1 MTDADRD
8 WFAHYAA
15 VKARI
20 ATGLRPGAATLPA
33 PPATPPALPATLPA
47 PSAPPATLPAPPATP
62 EDPPVLYK
70 TDTAWIKLTRAERAA
85 LPHVKERAAKLAGK
99 AARQAATAERM
110 ARYRLTQEQLAE
122 LCADITAAHKT
133 TWLVLVGRSPAVAH
147 MRARLEVYR
156 RLLALGWSYTAIG
169 KACGRDHSTV
179 MYYIK
184 KWGTTDEQA

>member
-20 ATGLRPGAATLPA
+20 ATGLRPGAAASPAPPPA
-33 PPATPPALPATLPA
+33 PPADP
-47 PSAPPATLPAPPATP
+47 P

-70 TDTAWIKLTRAERAA
+70 TDTAWIKLTRAEHAA
-85 LPHVKERAAKLAGK
+85 LPHVQTRAAKLSDK
-99 AARQAATAERM
+99 AARRARTDARM
-110 ARYRLTQEQLAE
+110 ASYRLTQEQLAE
-122 LCADITAAHKT
+122 LCADITTAHKT
-133 TWLVLVGRSPAVAH
+133 TWLVLVGRSPAAVH
-147 MRARLEVYR
+147 LRPRLEVYR

-179 MYYIK
+179 MYYIRR
-184 KWGTTDEQA
+184 WGTTDEQAQA

>member
-20 ATGLRPGAATLPA
+20 ATGQRPGAATP
-33 PPATPPALPATLPA
+33 PA
-47 PSAPPATLPAPPATP
+47 PSAPPATPPAPPATP
-62 EDPPVLYK
+62 EDPPVLYR
-70 TDTAWIKLTRAERAA
+70 TDTAWIRLTRAERAA

-99 AARQAATAERM
+99 AARRARMDARM
-110 ARYRLTQEQLAE
+110 ASYRLTQEQLAE

-133 TWLVLVGRSPAVAH
+133 TWLVLVGRSPAAVH
-147 MRARLEVYR
+147 LRPRLEVYR
-156 RLLALGWSYTAIG
+156 RLLALGWTYSAIG

-179 MYYIK
+179 MYYIRR
-184 KWGTTDEQA
+184 WGTTDEQAQA

>member
-20 ATGLRPGAATLPA
+20 ATGLRPGAATPPA
-33 PPATPPALPATLPA
+33 PPPPPPLPPPPPPAPLA
-47 PSAPPATLPAPPATP
+47 
-62 EDPPVLYK
+62 DPPVLYK
-70 TDTAWIKLTRAERAA
+70 TDTAWIRLTRAERAA

-110 ARYRLTQEQLAE
+110 ARYQLTQEQLAE

-133 TWLVLVGRSPAVAH
+133 TWLVLVGRSPAAAH
-147 MRARLEVYR
+147 LRPRLEVYR
-156 RLLALGWSYTAIG
+156 RLLALGWTYSAIG

-179 MYYIK
+179 MYYIRR
-184 KWGTTDEQA
+184 WGTTDEQA

>member
-1 MTDADRD
+1 MTDARHA
-8 WFAHYAA
+8 WAAHYAA

-20 ATGLRPGAATLPA
+20 ATGQRPGAAA
-33 PPATPPALPATLPA
+33 
-47 PSAPPATLPAPPATP
+47 SAPPPPPPPPPPPAPPATP

-70 TDTAWIKLTRAERAA
+70 TDTAWIKLTRAEHAA
-85 LPHVKERAAKLAGK
+85 LPHVKERAAKLASK

-133 TWLVLVGRSPAVAH
+133 TWLVLVGRSPAAAH
-147 MRARLEVYR
+147 LRPRLEVYR
-156 RLLALGWSYTAIG
+156 RLLALGWTYSAIG

-179 MYYIK
+179 MYYIRR
-184 KWGTTDEQA
+184 WGTTDEQAQA

>member
-1 MTDADRD
+1 MTDVRHQWA
-8 WFAHYAA
+8 AHYAA

-20 ATGLRPGAATLPA
+20 ATGQRPGAAPAPAPPPAPAPAPAPA
-33 PPATPPALPATLPA
+33 PPAPA
-47 PSAPPATLPAPPATP
+47 PAPAQAPPA
-62 EDPPVLYK
+62 DPPVLYK

-85 LPHVKERAAKLAGK
+85 LPEARERAAKLAGK

-133 TWLVLVGRSPAVAH
+133 TWLVLVGRSPGATH
-147 MRARLEVYR
+147 LRPRLEVYR
-156 RLLALGWSYTAIG
+156 RLLALGWSYTSIG

-179 MYYIK
+179 MYYIRR
-184 KWGTTDEQA
+184 WGTTDEQAQA

>member
-20 ATGLRPGAATLPA
+20 ATGQRPGAATP
-33 PPATPPALPATLPA
+33 PA
-47 PSAPPATLPAPPATP
+47 PSAPPATPPAPPATP
-62 EDPPVLYK
+62 EDPPVLYR
-70 TDTAWIKLTRAERAA
+70 TDTAWIRLTRAERAA

-99 AARQAATAERM
+99 AARRARMDARM
-110 ARYRLTQEQLAE
+110 ASYRLTQEQLAE

-133 TWLVLVGRSPAVAH
+133 TWLVLVGRSPAAAH
-147 MRARLEVYR
+147 LRPRLEVYR
-156 RLLALGWSYTAIG
+156 RLLALGWTYSAIG

-179 MYYIK
+179 MYYIRR
-184 KWGTTDEQA
+184 WGTTDEQAQA